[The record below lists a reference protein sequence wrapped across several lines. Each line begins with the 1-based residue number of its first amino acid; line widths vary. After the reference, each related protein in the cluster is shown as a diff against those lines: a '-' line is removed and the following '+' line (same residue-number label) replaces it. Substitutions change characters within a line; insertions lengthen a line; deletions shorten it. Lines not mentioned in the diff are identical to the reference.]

1 MMGARWLWLIAPA
14 LLLAVACG
22 SGSDNAPSA
31 TTVPAASTATSVPSV
46 TDTPADTG
54 KEAFATPTS
63 IPDEMCPLLPESDL
77 KRTTGYDLLMAQQ
90 RHGPGPLDYCTIYLD
105 IPACNEGCALSLEDL
120 GAVDPKAYN
129 TPDGYRQTL
138 LSANPDAGVTFKDK
152 ALGENSWLG
161 TAQSGDLTGFKIAY
175 FQVKDVAY
183 DLTGPR
189 VAGYT
194 LTEAQFLAAAQAV
207 IDNRNK

>member
-1 MMGARWLWLIAPA
+1 MIGARWLWLIAPA

-22 SGSDNAPSA
+22 SGGDNSSPATAPASWVA
-31 TTVPAASTATSVPSV
+31 TGVSPL
-46 TDTPADTG
+46 TDTPADTSE
-54 KEAFATPTS
+54 EAFATPTS
-63 IPDEMCPLLPESDL
+63 IPDEMCPLLPASDL

-105 IPACNEGCALSLEDL
+105 IQACNEGCALSLEDL
-120 GAVDPKAYN
+120 GAVDPNAYN
-129 TPDGYRQTL
+129 TLDGYRQTL
-138 LSANPDAGVTFKDK
+138 LSANPDAGVTFKDN
-152 ALGENSWLG
+152 ALGQNSWLG
-161 TAQSGDLTGFKIAY
+161 TAQSGDLAGFKIAY

-194 LTEAQFLAAAQAV
+194 LTETQFLAAAQAV